1 MARKNVTRGV
11 RGLTRREEY
20 AEATREAIVNAARQ
34 LFVERGYFATKV
46 DDIAALARVAPVTVY
61 AAAGG
66 KHELL
71 RTLMLLDMGAFV
83 PIVDAML
90 NRIRVTEDPAEIM
103 RLLGSAVRDM
113 REAYGDILHVVIVTA
128 PHDQGVADSLAMATT
143 RYRET
148 CLSVAQRLMDLRA
161 LRQQVDLQ
169 QAVDVLWFY
178 FGYWSLFTLKTE
190 NGWSY
195 ERAEHWLCAAAS
207 QALLRAP
214 AVKLSG
220 GGSE

>member
-1 MARKNVTRGV
+1 MGRKKVTQAGRGV
-11 RGLTRREEY
+11 TRREEY

-71 RTLMLLDMGAFV
+71 RTLMLLDMAAFV
-83 PIVDAML
+83 PIVEAML
-90 NRIRVTEDPAEIM
+90 ESIRVTKDSAEIM
-103 RLLGSAVRDM
+103 RLLASAVRRM
-113 REAYGDILHVVIVTA
+113 REAFGDILYVVMVTA
-128 PHDQGVADSLAMATT
+128 PHDQPVADSLAMATT
-143 RYRET
+143 RYRAT
-148 CLSVAQRLMDLRA
+148 CLSVAQRLMDMRA
-161 LRQQVDLQ
+161 LREGMDLQ
-169 QAVDVLWFY
+169 QAVDLLWFY

-195 ERAEHWLCAAAS
+195 DRAEHWLCEAAS

-214 AVKLSG
+214 SGLSG
-220 GGSE
+220 GG